1 MVITVNNPPI
11 NAGSIEVRQGLLDA
25 ITALE
30 ANSAAQAGVIIGAGT
45 TFIAGS
51 DIKEFSLPLAEP
63 HLPQV
68 IAAIENCSKPVVCA
82 IHGAA
87 LGGGFELALGCDG
100 RIAQEGAVV
109 GLHTVTNRT
118 SHEIWHR

>member
-25 ITALE
+25 IALLE
-30 ANSAAQAGVIIGAGT
+30 KESQAKAAVIIGGGS

-68 IAAIENCSKPVVCA
+68 IAAIE
-82 IHGAA
+82 H
-87 LGGGFELALGCDG
+87 
-100 RIAQEGAVV
+100 
-109 GLHTVTNRT
+109 
-118 SHEIWHR
+118 